1 MIYQEYVAAG
11 LYAEKCGHKEEAA
24 EKFLNAAAVADD
36 LTLKAEALRLAGVN
50 FRSCGVLDRSDQLL
64 ETALDLS
71 RGVPKLYDAILRD
84 LGMLRIAQGET
95 DEALRLLYTS
105 RNNQLARHDP
115 QEAACTIG
123 IIARA
128 YWRQGKHSQARRAFA
143 RADQGLT
150 EKLDWR
156 LNNII
161 WWMKACGL
169 GGRLFLAPR
178 AIWLAFRSGF
188 PRRAAEALIILVGGN
203 RLYEFLRKV
212 A

>member
-143 RADQGLT
+143 RANQGLT

-156 LNNII
+156 LNNVI
-161 WWMKACGL
+161 WWMKACGP
-169 GGRLFLAPR
+169 GGRLILAPQ

-203 RLYEFLRKV
+203 RLYERLKKV